1 MLNFDKIKSKLSEL
15 SETTI
20 NAIKEGRCLV
30 YDEEVKGYTDMAELK
45 KALGVRE

>member
-20 NAIKEGRCLV
+20 NAIKEGRSLA
-30 YDEEVKGYTDMAELK
+30 YDKEVNGYTEIDDLK
-45 KALGVRE
+45 EALEK